1 MNKYKTLIIADFHL
15 TDRKYKNKDLEDFEE
30 EAQKEAWN
38 KILGIIDE
46 YKVNKL
52 ILNGDIFDAPPV
64 GTSLELFHNFMLSLK
79 EKDLEIIMI
88 SGNHCLIEGLREKK
102 YYPNLMKVKWKDN
115 YNINVLE
122 YDEVEGKLFAGH
134 GSINKLEKLNK
145 KYDLVFSHFRSGITG
160 IASNEIDVSLL
171 NHKVGLVVL
180 GDIHT
185 RLSYDNIVYTGSPI
199 DTSFGSSN
207 ELPEHTPSVLLLNEE
222 TLEWEWKNTLTTSY
236 RKYKRVYPSVKKF
249 LEDVGN
255 LEQDA
260 ISNNNFYKIV
270 IQDKRHNLKALD
282 TSLYKH
288 FAIIETSITDLLAE
302 KQNNEV
308 AKKVV
313 ESLSSKDISSNL
325 LDFILKNNDRI
336 ELVDNIKM
344 AYHSYDVAA
353 LKEINDKA

>member
-30 EAQKEAWN
+30 VAQKEAWI
-38 KILGIIDE
+38 KILNIVDE
-46 YKVNKL
+46 YEISKL
-52 ILNGDIFDAPPV
+52 ILAGDTFDAPPV

-102 YYPNLMKVKWKDN
+102 YYPNLMKKKWWDN
-115 YNINVLE
+115 YKVKV
-122 YDEVEGKLFAGH
+122 YDYVESDKTLYCSH
-134 GSINKLEKLNK
+134 GNINKLEKLNK
-145 KYDLVFSHFRSGITG
+145 NYDLVFSHFRSGISA
-160 IASNEIDVSLL
+160 IASDEIDVSLL
-171 NHKVGLVVL
+171 NHKADLVIL
-180 GDIHT
+180 GDIHWKLT
-185 RLSYDNIVYTGSPI
+185 YDNIVYTGSPI
-199 DTSFGSSN
+199 DTHFSSSN
-207 ELPEHTPSVLLLNEE
+207 ELPDHQPSVLLLNES
-222 TLEWEWKNTLTTSY
+222 TLEWKWIDTLTSTH
-236 RKYKRVYPSVKKF
+236 RKYKRIYPSVKKF
-249 LEDVGN
+249 LEDVEK

-270 IQDKRHNLKALD
+270 VQDKRHNLKALD